1 MRLKD
6 KVVIITGSG
15 SGIGRGIA
23 RIFADEGAKIVVV
36 DWDNDGGEKSAADIR
51 RAGGNAVFTRCDVS
65 EEDQVRAMVRTTL
78 NRYGRVDTLV
88 NNAGI
93 GMFRSV
99 LDTSSEDWDRCLN
112 VNLKGVFLCSKY
124 VIPHMQ
130 TIGKGAIVNTSSIQ
144 THGGVDNV
152 ASYAASKA
160 GVMALTRSMA
170 IDYGPTIRVN
180 AIAPGYVLTP
190 LTESVFDSKEKQD
203 RELGMVAEQLA
214 MKRIGRPEDIG
225 LAAAFLASDEAS
237 YITGIQLFVDGGLTA
252 KLSIS

>member
-1 MRLKD
+1 MRLRD
-6 KVVIITGSG
+6 KVAIITGSG
-15 SGIGRGIA
+15 SGIGKGIA
-23 RIFADEGAKIVVV
+23 RIFAQEGARIVVV

-51 RAGGNAVFTRCDVS
+51 QAGGTAMFIRCDVS
-65 EEDQVRAMVRTTL
+65 EEDRVKSMVQTTL
-78 NRYGRVDTLV
+78 DQYGRIDILA

-93 GMFRSV
+93 GMFKSV
-99 LDTSSEDWDRCLN
+99 LGTSGQDWDRCLD
-112 VNLKGVFLCSKY
+112 VNLKGVFLSSKY

-130 TIGKGAIVNTSSIQ
+130 VVGKGAIVNTSSIQ

-160 GVMALTRSMA
+160 GVVALTRSMA

-190 LTESVFDSKEKQD
+190 LTESVFDSKEEQA
-203 RELGMVAEQLA
+203 RELGLVADQLA

-225 LAAAFLASDEAS
+225 LAAAFLVSDEAS
-237 YITGIQLFVDGGLTA
+237 YITGTQLFVDGGLTA

>member
-6 KVVIITGSG
+6 EVAIITGSG

-23 RIFADEGAKIVVV
+23 RILADEGAKIVVV
-36 DWDNDGGEKSAADIR
+36 DWDNDGGEKSAAAIR
-51 RAGGNAVFTRCDVS
+51 QVGGNAVFIRCDVS
-65 EEDQVRAMVRTTL
+65 EEDQVKAMVQTTL
-78 NRYGRVDTLV
+78 NQCGRVDILV

-93 GMFRSV
+93 GMFRSA
-99 LDTSSEDWDRCLN
+99 LDTSSADWDRCLN

-130 TIGKGAIVNTSSIQ
+130 AVGKGSIVNISSIQ
-144 THGGVDNV
+144 THGGIDNV

-160 GVMALTRSMA
+160 GVVALTRSMA

-190 LTESVFDSKEKQD
+190 LTESVFDSKEEQD
-203 RELGMVAEQLA
+203 RDLGIVAGQLA

-225 LAAAFLASDEAS
+225 LAAAFLVSDEAS

>member
-6 KVVIITGSG
+6 KVAIITGSG

-23 RIFADEGAKIVVV
+23 RVFSDEGAKIVVV

-51 RAGGNAVFTRCDVS
+51 EVGGNAVFTRCDVS
-65 EEDQVRAMVRTTL
+65 EEDQVKAMVQTTL
-78 NRYGRVDTLV
+78 NQYNRVDILV

-99 LDTSSEDWDRCLN
+99 LDTSSADWDRCLN

-130 TIGKGAIVNTSSIQ
+130 AIGKGAIVNISSIQ

-190 LTESVFDSKEKQD
+190 LTASVFDSQEEQD

-214 MKRIGRPEDIG
+214 LKRIGRPEDIG
-225 LAAAFLASDEAS
+225 RVAAFLASDGAS

-252 KLSIS
+252 KLSVS

>member
-6 KVVIITGSG
+6 KVAIITGSG